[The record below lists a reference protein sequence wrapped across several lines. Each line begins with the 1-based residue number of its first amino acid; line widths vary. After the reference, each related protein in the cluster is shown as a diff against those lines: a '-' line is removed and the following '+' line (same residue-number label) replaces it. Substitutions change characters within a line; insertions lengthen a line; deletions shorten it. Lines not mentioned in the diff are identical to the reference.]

1 MNNIQWRLLAVCAPL
16 LVMTRT
22 GGHSTPTRAVEVTV
36 TEGTSMAVA
45 VSPDGSTLAIDLQG
59 SVWTLPASGGRA
71 RRLTDEYSDARQ
83 PTFSPNGRVIL
94 YHSFREGTYDIRAMN
109 ADGTGDREIT
119 GGVFDDREAAW
130 SPDGRQ
136 FAFASDRSGNYD
148 IWIHDWVSGDY
159 TQITSDAGEDYMP
172 SWSPDG
178 REIAFVGTRGGVHG
192 VYAIRLDNRAERT
205 LTVVQGGRV
214 DAPSWG
220 PGGGDIVYHVT
231 GSGGSRLEMAGRSLT
246 GGENAFAFRASWRGR
261 DIHYVSDGK
270 IRKRSTEAATGALS
284 TTIEF
289 TATLVVNPAS
299 YTRRTRD
306 LDSRSPRKALGIV
319 GPVISPD
326 GSRVAFVAL
335 GDLFVAPVAGGG
347 GRPVNLTNDR
357 FLDAEP
363 AWSRDGRYL
372 AWSSD
377 RGGSL
382 LDIWVRDMTTGESR
396 QLTNLSTSAMSPAW
410 SPDGGRI
417 AFLDVDGIWRRASV
431 SVVDVET
438 GKVTRVRESMFGPGA
453 PTWSADGR
461 RIAVAA
467 LVPNSTRF
475 REGWN
480 QVLTFPSG
488 SDVSD
493 TATMWFTPQRR
504 TSIDSRVGAGPVW
517 SPDGTRMIAVYGG
530 GLSVF
535 NWTGKGEPDEY
546 PRPLTRET
554 AHAPS
559 WTADGRSVLYQSN
572 DRLRLMEV
580 ATGNVRDVPVE
591 LTFTPAIPQG
601 AGMVVH
607 AGRLFD
613 GQSSTLRSDI
623 DIIVRANRIVRVER
637 HASGNHSGVPVVD
650 ASGLTVMPGLIEYH
664 THIQKDLGEA
674 AMRAY
679 LAWGVTS
686 VRSPGGTPYEAVEDR
701 EAIEAGVRA
710 GPRLFVTGYLLE
722 WQRTYYKMAVAV
734 ADDRH
739 LERELERAKALGHD
753 MIKSYVRMPDL
764 RQKRIIEFAHAAG
777 VPASSHEVYPAFLS
791 GVDATEHTSGTS
803 RRGYSP
809 KVATLGRSY
818 SDVSSLFGA
827 AGVTFT
833 PTLALGGGGLR
844 RLVEND
850 STLRTD
856 PRFRLYPGWLS
867 AQVTAIGGGRAQ
879 APAAAGGAGTAAGG
893 EMVMALARSGT
904 KVVAGTDTP
913 NAAALHGELYS
924 YVLAGM
930 TPFEALRTATVNAAE
945 ALGIDAGVVAPGKL
959 ADLIIIDGN
968 PITDITTTTR
978 VRHVIANGRHFGL
991 AELVG
996 GR

>member
-1 MNNIQWRLLAVCAPL
+1 MNGFRWRLLVIGAPV
-16 LVMTRT
+16 LVVARQ
-22 GGHSTPTRAVEVTV
+22 GGPPAALRAAEVTV
-36 TEGTSMAVA
+36 NEGTSMSVA

-59 SVWTLPASGGRA
+59 SIWTLPAAGGAA
-71 RRLTDEYSDARQ
+71 RRLTDEYGDARQ
-83 PTFSPNGRVIL
+83 PAYSPNGKVIL
-94 YHSFREGTYDIRAMN
+94 YHSFRDGTYDIRAMN
-109 ADGTGDREIT
+109 ADGSGDREIT
-119 GGVFDDREAAW
+119 GGVFDDREPAW

-136 FAFASDRSGNYD
+136 FVFASDRSGNYD
-148 IWIHDWVSGDY
+148 LWIHDWVSGDY
-159 TQITSDAGEDYMP
+159 TQITSDGAEDYMP

-178 REIAFVGTRGGVHG
+178 REIAFAGTRGGVHG
-192 VYAIRLDNRAERT
+192 IYAIRLEDRSER
-205 LTVVQGGRV
+205 LLATVAGGRV

-220 PGGGDIVYHVT
+220 PGGDIVYHVT
-231 GSGGSRLEMAGRSLT
+231 GGGGSRLEITGRSLT
-246 GGENAFAFRASWRGR
+246 GGENAFPFRASWRGG

-270 IRKRSTEAATGALS
+270 IRKRPAAGPAGGAPA
-284 TTIEF
+284 TIEF

-299 YTRRTRD
+299 YTRRRRD
-306 LDSRSPRKALGIV
+306 VDSRSPRRALGIV
-319 GPVISPD
+319 GPAISPD
-326 GSRVAFVAL
+326 GARVAFAAL
-335 GDLFVAPVAGGG
+335 GDLFVAPVGGG
-347 GRPVNLTNDR
+347 PPVNLTNDR

-382 LDIWVRDMTTGESR
+382 LDIWIRDMTTGEAR
-396 QLTNLSTSAMSPAW
+396 QLTRLPTSAMSPAW
-410 SPDGGRI
+410 SPDGRRI

-431 SVVDVET
+431 SVVDVGT
-438 GKVTRVRESMFGPGA
+438 GRVTRVRESMFGPGA

-480 QVLTFPSG
+480 QVLTFPS
-488 SDVSD
+488 VSD
-493 TATMWFTPQRR
+493 SADTTSMWFTPQRW

-517 SPDGTRMIAVYGG
+517 SPDGTKMAAVYGG
-530 GLSVF
+530 ALAVF
-535 NWTGKGEPDEY
+535 NWTGRADPDEY
-546 PRPLTRET
+546 PRTLTRET
-554 AHAPS
+554 AHSPS
-559 WTADGRSVLYQSN
+559 WTADGRFLLYQSN
-572 DRLRLMEV
+572 DRLRLLEV

-591 LTFTPAIPQG
+591 LTFTPAIP
-601 AGMVVH
+601 AGGPLVVH

-613 GQSSTLRSDI
+613 GQSAVLRSNV
-623 DIIVRANRIVRVER
+623 DIIVRANRI
-637 HASGNHSGVPVVD
+637 ASVVPHVPGNHLGNEVVD

-664 THIQKDLGEA
+664 THVQKDLGEA

-679 LAWGVTS
+679 LAWGITS

-701 EAIEAGVRA
+701 EAVEAGVRA

-722 WQRTYYKMAVAV
+722 WQRTYYKMAVAI
-734 ADDRH
+734 ADERH

-791 GVDATEHTSGTS
+791 GIDATEHTTGTS

-809 KVATLGRSY
+809 KAATLGRSY
-818 SDVSSLFGA
+818 SDVSALFGA
-827 AGVTFT
+827 AGATFT
-833 PTLALGGGGLR
+833 PTLALGGAGLR
-844 RLVEND
+844 RLVETD

-856 PRFRLYPGWLS
+856 PRFRLYPAWLS
-867 AQVTAIGGGRAQ
+867 AQVTAIGGGRGA
-879 APAAAGGAGTAAGG
+879 APAPPGGAAAAAGGA
-893 EMVMALARSGT
+893 MVMGLMRSGA

-930 TPFEALRTATVNAAE
+930 TPFEALKTATVNAAE
-945 ALGIDAGVVAPGKL
+945 ALGIEAGVISPGKL
-959 ADLIIIDGN
+959 ADMVIVDGD
-968 PITDITTTTR
+968 PVTDITTTTR
-978 VRHVIANGRHFGL
+978 VRHVVANGRHFSVAQL
-991 AELVG
+991 IG